1 MLNRILFKKIKS
13 PLSLRGLF
21 PFCHSRESGN
31 PSSMSFRGAK
41 QRNNLKGFSLIELM
55 VAVIILAIAVL
66 GIFLAFSSGW
76 MGMADAR
83 DRTVATNYV
92 QEILED
98 IKNTPFEK
106 IHSDSSQIGD
116 TKFSR
121 NINSININQNIK
133 EVTVQVIWD
142 NWKDSPKSVEAS
154 TLIYSQ
160 ISSESTS
167 EAVALVLYAEP
178 YYNILPDSS
187 NTRLTVL
194 VQDKNGNLV
203 TDGEKDIEFL
213 VDDSSMGSVL
223 PSSIA
228 TQNGKATVY
237 FNSLLKYG
245 EVVIVASSD
254 GLTDDSVTLKITD
267 AAVAIK
273 LEADPATI
281 PTGGQS
287 VITVSLLNASYVNPP
302 ATIDEHLVVFE
313 VKEGP
318 GTITPISVLL
328 NDDDDNDTA
337 SIVLTSSGTPGIV
350 TIIASSMDLESGVVN
365 IPILG
370 SAKSISI
377 TATPSSIFLSEN
389 TEITVTIKDSAGNPV
404 IYSGDIQLSLEPNI
418 EPNNGYL
425 SAEGSDYDEVTGI
438 LTFSI
443 VSASSKSITY
453 TASDSDAGEVDIT
466 AASAISGE
474 LSSDTVTIYIYEDLR
489 ILLTATPEII
499 MADGESSSTIT
510 ATIVDL
516 NNDIVTGGTHDILF
530 EIVSGEGNLS
540 DYFQTTTQT
549 TQNGVASIKLTST
562 INPSLITVSARAN
575 NLTSDSV
582 TVQTTIP
589 KFISISADKD
599 WLYEGDE
606 AVISINVVDGV
617 GDSVAYSGSIY
628 LILSDYGL
636 GSITPDTFLSYP
648 GEEVTAYFTASSTS
662 TGEVTITADGEG
674 INSDS
679 ITIQILGV
687 GETILT
693 WADNMTVSSDEVYEI
708 ITFDI
713 SIWGGPLVIEQM
725 QVNWDPLSSSY
736 LSKISIDSNIVIDN
750 ATANPEDEFIDIIN
764 TPLPSGT
771 STIGLYFSEPMNGET
786 ITVIFFDNSDP
797 QIEYGPL
804 EFTIE

>member
-1 MLNRILFKKIKS
+1 MLIINRK
-13 PLSLRGLF
+13 LS
-21 PFCHSRESGN
+21 
-31 PSSMSFRGAK
+31 K
-41 QRNNLKGFSLIELM
+41 KGFSLIELM
-55 VAVIILAIAVL
+55 VAVVILAIALV

-83 DRTVATNYV
+83 DRTVATNYA

-106 IHSDSSQIGD
+106 IHPESKSQIDD

-133 EVTVQVIWD
+133 EVTAQVTWD

-160 ISSESTS
+160 ISSEPVS

-187 NTRLTVL
+187 NTMLTVL

-281 PTGGQS
+281 PTGGHS

-302 ATIDEHLVVFE
+302 AIIDEHLVVFE

-370 SAKSISI
+370 SAESISI

-404 IYSGDIQLSLEPNI
+404 IYSGDIQLSLEPN
-418 EPNNGYL
+418 NGYL
-425 SAEGSDYDEVTGI
+425 SDEGSDYDEATGI

-549 TQNGVASIKLTST
+549 TQNGEASIKLTST
-562 INPSLITVSARAN
+562 INPSLITVSARAD
-575 NLTSDSV
+575 NLTPDSV
-582 TVQTTIP
+582 TVQSTIP
-589 KFISISADKD
+589 KFISISADPN
-599 WLYEGDE
+599 WLHINDQSN
-606 AVISINVVDGV
+606 ISITVEDSNGVSVDYTG
-617 GDSVAYSGSIY
+617 SINLTLSGS
-628 LILSDYGL
+628 GL
-636 GSITPDTFLSYP
+636 GSIDTNTLSYP
-648 GEEVTAYFTASSTS
+648 GEDTAYFTASS

-674 INSDS
+674 VNSYS
-679 ITIQILGV
+679 IDIPILNE

-693 WADNMTVSSDEVYEI
+693 FADNITTSDGGKTI
-708 ITFDI
+708 SFDI
-713 SIWGGPLVIEQM
+713 SNDGSGGLEIVQM
-725 QVNWDPLSSSY
+725 QVIWNPPSSNLHQVRTPTTSDLDIVY
-736 LSKISIDSNIVIDN
+736 DGTAESGTLINIEPTI
-750 ATANPEDEFIDIIN
+750 
-764 TPLPSGT
+764 LPPGT
-771 STIGLYFSEPMNGET
+771 STIHLYSSESMNGKT
-786 ITVIFFDNSDP
+786 ITVIFFDNSEP
-797 QIEYGPL
+797 QRQYGPL
-804 EFTIE
+804 EFTVIP